1 MIRVGP
7 IDIDPVEPE
16 LVQEVHDGVGKLF
29 PADFVGSDLRER
41 PDVSGNGNQDLEMPI
56 LCPEFCDL

>member
-7 IDIDPVEPE
+7 VDIDAVEAE
-16 LVQEVHDGVGKLF
+16 LVQEVDDRVGKRF

-41 PDVSGNGNQDLEMPI
+41 PNVSGNGNQDLEMPI
-56 LCPEFCDL
+56 LRPEFCDL

>member
-7 IDIDPVEPE
+7 VDIDPVEAE
-16 LVQEVHDGVGKLF
+16 LVQEVDDGVGKRF
-29 PADFVGSDLRER
+29 PAAFVGADLREG